1 MAGRNRDTS
10 RLLNIVG
17 VDEPKIGYGKIV
29 EGLRKALSKQV
40 TLDEQAESV
49 VYVTTPNMVKGWYQG
64 QKVSFITMWETN
76 QLPSKIKDFLP
87 YVDTVI
93 VPSMHNFDLFSQFHN
108 NVHMIPLGVNRRV
121 WWTSDAKPEGRFRIL
136 CGGSEWHRKGLGVV
150 LEVFQKLALP
160 DAELCIKIV
169 PPYLYAPD
177 LTGIPNVTVYDKW
190 MTETDEADLVR
201 SCDLFVSASRG
212 EGFGLMPLQAISA
225 GVPVVLTNAHG
236 HREFA
241 DLATHRISTTSV
253 PCENGFWGG
262 AGDWDEPNRDELA
275 AAIFDVYKN
284 RDKYRRQAALTA
296 PAVGSFSWGTA
307 ADQLLQIVKPT
318 SNTRSD
324 VWVDL
329 EPTCEIEVTKRV
341 QADIGKHRVVLL
353 PGIKHRVVLNVRDVL
368 FKAGLLKW
376 DC

>member
-10 RLLNIVG
+10 RLLNLVG
-17 VDEPKIGYGKIV
+17 VEEPKIGYGKIV

-87 YVDTVI
+87 HVDTVI

-108 NVHMIPLGVNRRV
+108 NVHMIPLGVDRAV
-121 WWTSDAKPEGRFRIL
+121 WCTSDVIPHGKFRIM

-177 LTGIPNVTVYDKW
+177 LTDIPNVTVYDKW

-201 SCDLFVSASRG
+201 SCNLFVSASRG

-275 AAIFDVYKN
+275 AAILDVYKN

-296 PAVGSFSWGTA
+296 PAVGSFNWGTA

-329 EPTCEIEVTKRV
+329 EPMCEIEVSKRV
-341 QADIGKHRVVLL
+341 QADIGKHRVELL
-353 PGIKHRVVLNVRDVL
+353 PGMKHRVVLNVRDVL
-368 FKAGLLKW
+368 FKAGLLK
-376 DC
+376 

>member
-10 RLLNIVG
+10 RLLNLVG
-17 VDEPKIGYGKIV
+17 VEEPKIGYGKIV
-29 EGLRKALSKQV
+29 EGLRKALSNQV

-87 YVDTVI
+87 HVDTVI

-108 NVHMIPLGVNRRV
+108 NVHMIPLGVDRAV
-121 WWTSDAKPEGRFRIL
+121 WCTSDVISHGKFRIL

-177 LTGIPNVTVYDKW
+177 LTDIPNVTVYDKW
-190 MTETDEADLVR
+190 MTETEEADLVR

-275 AAIFDVYKN
+275 AAILDVYKN

-296 PAVGSFSWGTA
+296 PTVGSFNWHTA

-318 SNTRSD
+318 SNTRSN

-329 EPTCEIEVTKRV
+329 EPMCEIEVTRRV
-341 QADIGKHRVVLL
+341 QADIGKHRVELL

-368 FKAGLLKW
+368 LKAGLLK
-376 DC
+376 

>member
-10 RLLNIVG
+10 RLLNLVG
-17 VDEPKIGYGKIV
+17 VEEPKIGYGKIV

-87 YVDTVI
+87 HVDTVI

-108 NVHMIPLGVNRRV
+108 NVHMIPLGVDRAV
-121 WWTSDAKPEGRFRIL
+121 WCTSDVIPHGKFRIL

-177 LTGIPNVTVYDKW
+177 LTDIPNVTVYDKW

-201 SCDLFVSASRG
+201 SCNLFVSASRG

-275 AAIFDVYKN
+275 AAILDVYKN

-296 PAVGSFSWGTA
+296 PAVGSFNWGTA

-329 EPTCEIEVTKRV
+329 EPMCEIEVSKRV
-341 QADIGKHRVVLL
+341 QADIGKHRVELL
-353 PGIKHRVVLNVRDVL
+353 PGMKHRVVLNVRDVL
-368 FKAGLLKW
+368 FKAGLLK
-376 DC
+376 

>member
-1 MAGRNRDTS
+1 MASRNRDTS
-10 RLLNIVG
+10 KLLNLVG
-17 VDEPKIGYGKIV
+17 ADEPRIGYGKIV

-108 NVHMIPLGVNRRV
+108 NVHMMPLGVNRRV
-121 WWTSDAKPEGRFRIL
+121 WWTSDAKPEGKFRIL

-150 LEVFQKLALP
+150 LEVFQKLELP

-177 LTGIPNVTVYDKW
+177 LTDIPNVTVYDKW

-253 PCENGFWGG
+253 PCENGFWDG

-275 AAIFDVYKN
+275 AAILDVYEN
-284 RDKYRRQAALTA
+284 RGKYRRQAALTSF
-296 PAVGSFSWGTA
+296 AVGAFNWHTA

-318 SNTRSD
+318 SNTRSN

-341 QADIGKHRVVLL
+341 QADIGKHRVELL
-353 PGIKHRVVLNVRDVL
+353 PGVKHRVVLNVRDVL
-368 FKAGLLKW
+368 KASGVLV
-376 DC
+376 

>member
-10 RLLNIVG
+10 RLLNLVG
-17 VDEPKIGYGKIV
+17 VEEPKIGYGKIV
-29 EGLRKALSKQV
+29 EGLRKALSNQV

-108 NVHMIPLGVNRRV
+108 NVHMIPLGVDRAV
-121 WWTSDAKPEGRFRIL
+121 WCTSDVISHGKFRIL

-177 LTGIPNVTVYDKW
+177 LTDIPNVTVYDKW

-253 PCENGFWGG
+253 PCENGFWSG

-275 AAIFDVYKN
+275 AAILDVYKN

-296 PAVGSFSWGTA
+296 PAVGSFNWGTA

-324 VWVDL
+324 VWVGL
-329 EPTCEIEVTKRV
+329 EPMCEIEVSKRV
-341 QADIGKHRVVLL
+341 QADIGKHRVELL
-353 PGIKHRVVLNVRDVL
+353 PGMKHRVVLNVRDVL
-368 FKAGLLKW
+368 FKAGLLK
-376 DC
+376 

>member
-10 RLLNIVG
+10 RLLNLVG
-17 VDEPKIGYGKIV
+17 VEEPKIGYGKIV
-29 EGLRKALSKQV
+29 EGLRKALSNQV

-108 NVHMIPLGVNRRV
+108 NVHMIPLGVDRAV
-121 WWTSDAKPEGRFRIL
+121 WCTSDVIPHGKFRIL

-177 LTGIPNVTVYDKW
+177 LTDIPNVTVYDKW

-253 PCENGFWGG
+253 PCQNGFWSG

-275 AAIFDVYKN
+275 AAILDVYKN

-296 PAVGSFSWGTA
+296 PAVGSFNWGTA

-324 VWVDL
+324 VWVGL
-329 EPTCEIEVTKRV
+329 EPMCEIEVSKRV
-341 QADIGKHRVVLL
+341 QADIGKHRVELL
-353 PGIKHRVVLNVRDVL
+353 PGMKHRVVLNVRDVL
-368 FKAGLLKW
+368 FKAGLLK
-376 DC
+376 

>member
-10 RLLNIVG
+10 RLLNLVG
-17 VDEPKIGYGKIV
+17 VEEPKIGYGKIV
-29 EGLRKALSKQV
+29 EGLRKALSNQV

-87 YVDTVI
+87 HVDTVI

-108 NVHMIPLGVNRRV
+108 NVHMMPLGVDRAV
-121 WWTSDAKPEGRFRIL
+121 WCTSDVIPHGKFRIL

-177 LTGIPNVTVYDKW
+177 LTDIPNVTVYDKW
-190 MTETDEADLVR
+190 MTETEEADLVR

-262 AGDWDEPNRDELA
+262 AGDWDEPNRDDLA
-275 AAIFDVYKN
+275 AAILDVYKN

-296 PAVGSFSWGTA
+296 PAVGSFNWGTA

-329 EPTCEIEVTKRV
+329 EPMCEIEVSKRV
-341 QADIGKHRVVLL
+341 QADIGKHRVELL
-353 PGIKHRVVLNVRDVL
+353 PGMKHRVVLNVRDVL
-368 FKAGLLKW
+368 FKAGLLK
-376 DC
+376 

>member
-10 RLLNIVG
+10 RLLNLVG
-17 VDEPKIGYGKIV
+17 VEEPKIGYGKIV
-29 EGLRKALSKQV
+29 EGLRKALSNQV

-108 NVHMIPLGVNRRV
+108 NVHMIPLGVDRAV
-121 WWTSDAKPEGRFRIL
+121 WRTSDVIPHGKFRIL

-177 LTGIPNVTVYDKW
+177 LTDIPNVTVYDKW

-275 AAIFDVYKN
+275 AAILDVYKN

-296 PAVGSFSWGTA
+296 PAVGSFNWGTA

-324 VWVDL
+324 VWVGL
-329 EPTCEIEVTKRV
+329 EPMCEIEVSKRV
-341 QADIGKHRVVLL
+341 QADIGKHRVELL
-353 PGIKHRVVLNVRDVL
+353 PGMKHRVVLNVRDVL
-368 FKAGLLKW
+368 LKAGLLK
-376 DC
+376 

>member
-1 MAGRNRDTS
+1 MASRNRDTS
-10 RLLNIVG
+10 RLLNLVG

-29 EGLRKALSKQV
+29 EGLRKALSNRV
-40 TLDEQAESV
+40 TLDGQAESV

-93 VPSMHNFDLFSQFHN
+93 VPSMHNFDLFSQFHK
-108 NVHMIPLGVNRRV
+108 NVHMIPLGVDRRV
-121 WWTSDAKPEGRFRIL
+121 WWTSDTKPEGMFRIL

-150 LEVFQKLALP
+150 LEVFQTLDLP

-177 LTGIPNVTVYDKW
+177 LTNIPNVIVRDKW

-253 PCENGFWGG
+253 PCENGFWDG

-275 AAIFDVYKN
+275 AAILDVYKN
-284 RDKYRRQAALTA
+284 RGKYRRQAALTSF
-296 PAVGSFSWGTA
+296 AVGSFSWATA
-307 ADQLLQIVKPT
+307 AEQLLQIVKPT

-324 VWVDL
+324 VWVQL
-329 EPTCEIEVTKRV
+329 EPTCEIEVSKRI
-341 QADIGKHRVVLL
+341 QADIGKHKVDLA
-353 PGIKHRVVLNVRDVL
+353 PGMKHRVVLNVRDVL
-368 FKAGLLKW
+368 KKSGVLI
-376 DC
+376 

>member
-10 RLLNIVG
+10 RLLNLVG

-29 EGLRKALSKQV
+29 EGLRKALSNQV

-108 NVHMIPLGVNRRV
+108 NVHMIPLGVDRAV
-121 WWTSDAKPEGRFRIL
+121 WRTSDVIPHGKFRIL
-136 CGGSEWHRKGLGVV
+136 CGGSEWHRKGLSVV

-225 GVPVVLTNAHG
+225 GIPVVLTNAHG

-275 AAIFDVYKN
+275 AAILDVYKN

-368 FKAGLLKW
+368 LKAGLLKW

>member
-10 RLLNIVG
+10 RLLNLVG

-29 EGLRKALSKQV
+29 EGLRKALSNQV

-87 YVDTVI
+87 HVDTVI

-108 NVHMIPLGVNRRV
+108 NVHMIPLGVDRAV
-121 WWTSDAKPEGRFRIL
+121 WCTSDVISHGKFRIL

-177 LTGIPNVTVYDKW
+177 LTDIPNVTVYDKW
-190 MTETDEADLVR
+190 MTETEEADLVR

-241 DLATHRISTTSV
+241 DLATHRVSTTSV

-275 AAIFDVYKN
+275 AAILDVYKN

-296 PAVGSFSWGTA
+296 PAVGSFNWGTA

-324 VWVDL
+324 VWVGL
-329 EPTCEIEVTKRV
+329 EPMCEIEVNKRV
-341 QADIGKHRVVLL
+341 QADIGKHRVELL
-353 PGIKHRVVLNVRDVL
+353 PGMKHRVVLNVRDVL
-368 FKAGLLKW
+368 LKAGLLK
-376 DC
+376 

>member
-10 RLLNIVG
+10 RLLNLVG
-17 VDEPKIGYGKIV
+17 VEEPKIGYGKIV
-29 EGLRKALSKQV
+29 EGLRKALSNQV

-87 YVDTVI
+87 HVDTVI

-108 NVHMIPLGVNRRV
+108 NVHMIPLGVDRAV
-121 WWTSDAKPEGRFRIL
+121 WCTSDVISHGKFRIL

-177 LTGIPNVTVYDKW
+177 LTDIPNVTVYDKW

-275 AAIFDVYKN
+275 AAILDVYKN

-296 PAVGSFSWGTA
+296 PAVGSFNWGTA

-329 EPTCEIEVTKRV
+329 EPMCEIEVTKRV
-341 QADIGKHRVVLL
+341 QADIGKHRVELL
-353 PGIKHRVVLNVRDVL
+353 PGMKHRVVLNVRDVL
-368 FKAGLLKW
+368 FKAGLLK
-376 DC
+376 

>member
-1 MAGRNRDTS
+1 MASRNRDTS
-10 RLLNIVG
+10 KLLNLVG
-17 VDEPKIGYGKIV
+17 ADEPRIGYGKIV

-108 NVHMIPLGVNRRV
+108 NVHMMPLGVNRRV
-121 WWTSDAKPEGRFRIL
+121 WWTSDAKPEGKFRIL

-150 LEVFQKLALP
+150 LEVFQKLELP

-177 LTGIPNVTVYDKW
+177 LTDIPNVTVYDKW

-253 PCENGFWGG
+253 PCENGFWDG

-275 AAIFDVYKN
+275 AAILDVYEN
-284 RDKYRRQAALTA
+284 RGKYRRQAALTSF
-296 PAVGSFSWGTA
+296 AVGAFNWDTA
-307 ADQLLQIVKPT
+307 ADQLLQAVKPT
-318 SNTRSD
+318 ENRVSGK
-324 VWVDL
+324 WQPL
-329 EPTCEIEVTKRV
+329 EPTCEIEVSKRV
-341 QADIGKHRVVLL
+341 QADIGGHRVDLA
-353 PGIKHRVVLNVRDVL
+353 PGVKHRVVLNVRDVL
-368 FKAGLLKW
+368 RTSGYLA
-376 DC
+376 

>member
-1 MAGRNRDTS
+1 
-10 RLLNIVG
+10 
-17 VDEPKIGYGKIV
+17 
-29 EGLRKALSKQV
+29 
-40 TLDEQAESV
+40 
-49 VYVTTPNMVKGWYQG
+49 
-64 QKVSFITMWETN
+64 
-76 QLPSKIKDFLP
+76 
-87 YVDTVI
+87 
-93 VPSMHNFDLFSQFHN
+93 
-108 NVHMIPLGVNRRV
+108 
-121 WWTSDAKPEGRFRIL
+121 
-136 CGGSEWHRKGLGVV
+136 
-150 LEVFQKLALP
+150 
-160 DAELCIKIV
+160 
-169 PPYLYAPD
+169 
-177 LTGIPNVTVYDKW
+177 
-190 MTETDEADLVR
+190 
-201 SCDLFVSASRG
+201 VSASRG

-275 AAIFDVYKN
+275 TAILDVYKN

-296 PAVGSFSWGTA
+296 PAVGSFNWSTA

-318 SNTRSD
+318 SNTRSN

-329 EPTCEIEVTKRV
+329 EPTCEIEVSKRV

-368 FKAGLLKW
+368 FKAGLLK
-376 DC
+376 

>member
-10 RLLNIVG
+10 RLLNLVG

-29 EGLRKALSKQV
+29 EGLRKALSNQV

-108 NVHMIPLGVNRRV
+108 NVHMIPLGVDRAV
-121 WWTSDAKPEGRFRIL
+121 WCTSNVIPHGKFRIL

-150 LEVFQKLALP
+150 LEVFQKLELP

-177 LTGIPNVTVYDKW
+177 LTDVPNVTVYDKW

-262 AGDWDEPNRDELA
+262 AGDWDEPNRNELA
-275 AAIFDVYKN
+275 AAILDVYKN
-284 RDKYRRQAALTA
+284 RDKYRRQAALTSF
-296 PAVGSFSWGTA
+296 AVGSFNWHTA
-307 ADQLLQIVKPT
+307 AEQLLQIVKPT

-324 VWVDL
+324 VWVPL
-329 EPTCEIEVTKRV
+329 EPTCEIEVSKRV
-341 QADIGKHRVVLL
+341 QADIGGHRVDLA

-368 FKAGLLKW
+368 KKAGVLL
-376 DC
+376 

>member
-17 VDEPKIGYGKIV
+17 VEEPKIGYGKIV
-29 EGLRKALSKQV
+29 EGLRKALSNQV

-108 NVHMIPLGVNRRV
+108 NVHMIPLGVDRAV
-121 WWTSDAKPEGRFRIL
+121 WRTSDVIPHGKFRIL

-275 AAIFDVYKN
+275 AAILDVYKN
-284 RDKYRRQAALTA
+284 RGKYRRQATLTA

-329 EPTCEIEVTKRV
+329 EPTCEIEVSKRV

-368 FKAGLLKW
+368 LKAGLLKW

>member
-29 EGLRKALSKQV
+29 EGLRKALSNQV

-108 NVHMIPLGVNRRV
+108 NVHMIPLGVDRAV
-121 WWTSDAKPEGRFRIL
+121 WRTSDVIPHGKFRIL

-275 AAIFDVYKN
+275 AAILDVYRN
-284 RDKYRRQAALTA
+284 RDKYRRQATLTA

-318 SNTRSD
+318 SNTRSN

-368 FKAGLLKW
+368 KDSGVLL
-376 DC
+376 